1 MNDAFTDPKAT
12 AVAADPLILKT
23 FRDYAQ
29 AFEILDPSIVL
40 PFYQYPAIL
49 IAEQKPVKIT
59 NKIFGWAAFKIA
71 MMGLKR
77 RGYHH
82 GKTESLEVR
91 QLRDDLA
98 IITGTVIRYKKDD
111 SELER
116 FDLNYTMRKVNNSWK
131 IIVGTLL
138 AIAEKSTQQS
148 QLFTD

>member
-1 MNDAFTDPKAT
+1 MNDVFTNPNST
-12 AVAADPLILKT
+12 ASDPLILKT
-23 FRDYAQ
+23 FEDYAQ
-29 AFEILDPSIVL
+29 AFETHDPSVVL

-49 IAEQKPVKIT
+49 ISKQKPVKIP
-59 NKIFGWAAFKIA
+59 NKIMGWAAFKIA

-82 GKTESLEVR
+82 SKTESLQVR
-91 QLRDDLA
+91 QLRADLA

-116 FDLNYTMRKVNNSWK
+116 FDLNYTLRKVNHRWK

-138 AIAEKSTQQS
+138 VISDESPKPN
-148 QLFTD
+148 

>member
-1 MNDAFTDPKAT
+1 MNDSF
-12 AVAADPLILKT
+12 ADPLILKT
-23 FRDYAQ
+23 FEEYAED
-29 AFEILDPSIVL
+29 FETLDPSIVL

-49 IAEQKPVKIT
+49 ITEQKSVTIT
-59 NKIFGWAAFKIA
+59 NNIFGWAAFKFV

-98 IITGTVIRYKKDD
+98 IVTGRVIRYKKDN

-116 FDLNYTMRKVNNSWK
+116 FDLNYTLRKRNGNWK

-138 AIAEKSTQQS
+138 EIA
-148 QLFTD
+148 

>member
-1 MNDAFTDPKAT
+1 MNNVFTDPQST
-12 AVAADPLILKT
+12 AADPLILKT
-23 FRDYAQ
+23 FLEYAQ
-29 AFEILDPSIVL
+29 AFETLQPSVVL

-49 IAEQKPVKIT
+49 ITEQKPVKIT
-59 NKIFGWAAFKIA
+59 NNLFGWIAFKIA

-82 GKTESLEVR
+82 SKTKSLEVR

-98 IITGTVIRYKKDD
+98 VITGTVIRYRKDD

-116 FDLNYTMRKVNNSWK
+116 FDLNYTMRKVDDSWQ

-138 AIAEKSTQQS
+138 EIAAKST
-148 QLFTD
+148 

>member
-1 MNDAFTDPKAT
+1 MNDVFTDSKAT
-12 AVAADPLILKT
+12 GTDPLILKT
-23 FRDYAQ
+23 FQDYAQ
-29 AFEILDPSIVL
+29 AFETLDPSLVL
-40 PFYQYPAIL
+40 PFFQYPAIL
-49 IAEQKPVKIT
+49 ISEQKPVKIT
-59 NKIFGWAAFKIA
+59 NKITGWTGFKIA

-98 IITGTVIRYKKDD
+98 IITGTVIRCRKDD

-116 FDLNYTMRKVNNSWK
+116 FDLNYTMRKVDNRWK

-138 AIAEKSTQQS
+138 AVAEESA
-148 QLFTD
+148 